1 MQKLFCSFWQL
12 LVFFIRNKK
21 DNVICFKFW
30 LLWYITNSMGTNPWK
45 TAGGG
50 GKEYFAKCF
59 ENNPMNLDSDFSH
72 LIFLVV
78 VTRRGGTTNGTS
90 STGTGTKIGVISPG
104 TQILEH
110 KSPGTYPS
118 KQIPWNT
125 YPKIQM
131 LRETSSGTKTLRE
144 TSQGT
149 QKLRETSSGT
159 ITITFEE
166 TIRAQYTL
174 TENNKWLQ
182 FEKISSLMSHYHRTT
197 N

>member
-1 MQKLFCSFWQL
+1 
-12 LVFFIRNKK
+12 
-21 DNVICFKFW
+21 
-30 LLWYITNSMGTNPWK
+30 MGTKPWK
-45 TAGGG
+45 TAGRG
-50 GKEYFAKCF
+50 EQYFAKCF

-72 LIFLVV
+72 LIFLDVD
-78 VTRRGGTTNGTS
+78 TRRGGTTNGTS

-110 KSPGTYPS
+110 TSPGTYPS

-125 YPKIQM
+125 YSKIQT

-149 QKLRETSSGT
+149 QTIKETSSGT
-159 ITITFEE
+159 VTSTFGE
-166 TIRAQYTL
+166 TIRAQYSL
-174 TENNKWLQ
+174 NESNNQ
-182 FEKISSLMSHYHRTT
+182 SEFEKIFSLMSHCHHAT